1 MASAAI
7 ARQRQSCI
15 TRRKVETLG
24 DDVVFQITVVGAF
37 FPDTIG
43 EAIKEELALSGL
55 ALEDLQELLK
65 KTEALDTVH

>member
-1 MASAAI
+1 MWS
-7 ARQRQSCI
+7 
-15 TRRKVETLG
+15 L
-24 DDVVFQITVVGAF
+24 QITVVGAF